1 MFSMRRPFRQTHRP
15 LRRKAR
21 IRVEQLEERCLLA
34 YSPMQMLHAYGFD
47 QVKFNG
53 GTVNGDGSGQTIAIV
68 DAFSNRD
75 SNGNNLSFSDLQTF
89 DQNFGLLDPPSFK
102 VVYTQGSTQV
112 TTPPPVDTGWALEMD
127 LDIEWAHAIAPKA
140 NIILVNTADNSYT
153 NLLGGDTWA
162 ANNGAS
168 VISNSW
174 GSSEF
179 AGETS
184 NDSTFLGHPGVSF
197 VFSSG
202 DGGKPGEYP
211 AYSPNVIAVGGTT
224 LNLDSAGN
232 WLSETG
238 WGNGSLSQILG
249 GSGGGISKYESKP
262 SYQKNV
268 KQSSSK
274 RTNPDV
280 AYNADPNTGVSV
292 YGQLN
297 GGWQQVGGTSAGAP
311 QWAALL
317 SIVDQGRTYNTNG
330 QTGTLGTKDVLTQ
343 LYQVKSSD
351 FHDIISGN
359 NGFKAGRGYDLVT
372 GLGSPVAQNLIPD
385 LVATTS
391 TGASAHGTTTQLG
404 SKKAK
409 TNLIVDQSQNQATP
423 PANMANLF
431 ANDPAR
437 NFQALFSAPT
447 AFQAPNF
454 QPTVAPAASFTT
466 TTIATTQSSAVNMGT
481 AISGSSDVLND
492 GLSGTEDL
500 KVMPAPSLE
509 DKGTTGAPVVPVT
522 PSATTTEQEA
532 MNQSAVDSYFIASSI
547 SVVAEDR
554 LVAIPA
560 TVSEQEPMEVVP
572 VANAAGLI
580 AFVGGFWTLQTSR
593 EVERNRRQARR

>member
-1 MFSMRRPFRQTHRP
+1 MFVMRRPSRHKKRP

-34 YSPMQMLHAYGFD
+34 YSPLQMQHAYGFD
-47 QVKFNG
+47 QVMFNG
-53 GTVNGDGSGQTIAIV
+53 GTVKGDGSGQTIAIV

-75 SNGNNLSFSDLQTF
+75 SNGNDLSLSDLQAF
-89 DQNFGLLDPPSFK
+89 DANFKLPDPPSFR
-102 VVYTQGSTQV
+102 VVYTQGTQQV

-127 LDIEWAHAIAPKA
+127 LDIEWAHAIAPNA

-162 ANNGAS
+162 ANNGA
-168 VISNSW
+168 VVVSNSW
-174 GSSEF
+174 GGSEF
-179 AGETS
+179 AGETA

-238 WGNGSLSQILG
+238 WGNGNLSQFLG
-249 GSGGGISKYESKP
+249 GSGGGISKYEKKP

-268 KQSSSK
+268 KQSSTK

-280 AYNADPNTGVSV
+280 AYDADPNTGVAV

-311 QWAALL
+311 QWSALL

-330 QTGTLGTKDVLTQ
+330 QTGSLGTADVLSR
-343 LYQVKSSD
+343 LYSVSPTD
-351 FHDIISGN
+351 FHDITKGN
-359 NGFKAGRGYDLVT
+359 NGYAASRGYDLVT
-372 GLGSPVAQNLIPD
+372 GLGSPIAQNLIPD
-385 LVATTS
+385 LVATVS

-404 SKKAK
+404 NKKAK
-409 TNLIVDQSQNQATP
+409 NNLVVDQQQNPVTP
-423 PANMANLF
+423 PANTANLF
-431 ANDPAR
+431 ASDPAR
-437 NFQALFSAPT
+437 NFQALFTAPT
-447 AFQAPNF
+447 PFQAPTF
-454 QPTVAPAASFTT
+454 QAPVTPVAAAAAT
-466 TTIATTQSSAVNMGT
+466 TTIAPSTSVNMGT
-481 AISGSSDVLND
+481 AISGASDGLSD

-500 KVMPAPSLE
+500 KVMPVPTQENKIAP
-509 DKGTTGAPVVPVT
+509 GAPVVPVT
-522 PSATTTEQEA
+522 PMVSTPDQEA
-532 MNQSAVDSYFIASSI
+532 MNQSAVDSYFIAASI
-547 SVVAEDR
+547 TVKSESVPTV
-554 LVAIPA
+554 LPA
-560 TVSEQEPMEVVP
+560 TVSEQQPLEVVP
-572 VANAAGLI
+572 VANAAGLV
-580 AFVGGFWTLQTSR
+580 AFLGGFWTLQSSQ
-593 EVERNRRQARR
+593 EDERNRRQARR

>member
-1 MFSMRRPFRQTHRP
+1 
-15 LRRKAR
+15 
-21 IRVEQLEERCLLA
+21 
-34 YSPMQMLHAYGFD
+34 MLHAYGFD
-47 QVKFNG
+47 QVKFNNG
-53 GTVNGDGSGQTIAIV
+53 AANGDGTGQTMAIV

-75 SNGNNLSFSDLQTF
+75 SNGNDLSFHDLQTF
-89 DQNFGLLDPPSFK
+89 DQQYGLLDPPSFQ

-112 TTPPPVDTGWALEMD
+112 TTPPPVDSGWANEMC

-140 NIILVNTADNSYT
+140 SIILVNTADNSYT

-174 GSSEF
+174 GGSEF
-179 AGETS
+179 LGETS

-211 AYSPNVIAVGGTT
+211 AYSPNVVAVGGTT
-224 LNLDSAGN
+224 LNLDSQGN

-238 WGNGSLSQILG
+238 WGNGNLSPILG

-292 YGQLN
+292 YSTLN
-297 GGWQQVGGTSAGAP
+297 GGWEQVGGTSAGAP
-311 QWAALL
+311 QWSALL
-317 SIVDQGRTYNTNG
+317 AIVDQGRTYNTNG

-343 LYQVKSSD
+343 LYKVKSSD
-351 FHDIISGN
+351 FHDITSGN
-359 NGFKAGRGYDLVT
+359 NGYKASPGYDLVT

-391 TGASAHGTTTQLG
+391 TGASATGTAVPPNT
-404 SKKAK
+404 KKAK
-409 TNLIVDQSQNQATP
+409 NHLVVDQPQNPVTP
-423 PANMANLF
+423 PTNLF

-437 NFQALFSAPT
+437 NFQALFTAPT
-447 AFQAPNF
+447 PFQAPAFQAA
-454 QPTVAPAASFTT
+454 VAPVSTSAPA
-466 TTIATTQSSAVNMGT
+466 TISVAPSATVNMGT
-481 AISGSSDVLND
+481 AISGASDGLTD

-500 KVMPAPSLE
+500 KVMPAPSQG
-509 DKGTTGAPVVPVT
+509 DKIAPSAPVAPVT
-522 PSATTTEQEA
+522 PTVSTPEQEA
-532 MNQSAVDSYFIASSI
+532 MNQSAVDSYFIAASI
-547 SVVAEDR
+547 TVQSESMPTVV
-554 LVAIPA
+554 PA
-560 TVSEQEPMEVVP
+560 TVSEQEPMEAVP
-572 VANAAGLI
+572 VANAAGLV
-580 AFVGGFWTLQTSR
+580 AFLGGFWTLQTSQDD
-593 EVERNRRQARR
+593 ERNRRQARR